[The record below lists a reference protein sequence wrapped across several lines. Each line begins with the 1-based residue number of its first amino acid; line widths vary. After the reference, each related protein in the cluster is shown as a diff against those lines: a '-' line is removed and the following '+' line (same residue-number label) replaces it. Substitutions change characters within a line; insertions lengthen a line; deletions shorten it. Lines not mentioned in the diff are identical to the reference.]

1 MRVSAK
7 ETVLAPGRFLLLHN
21 TASAQ
26 TGHCS
31 DGATELAEIWPGEH
45 RVGLGGAAGLIWQP
59 ELPFVLLKEL
69 WELSAVLLLVLD
81 LFLFKVGRL
90 LFLLNGLFYLRKN

>member
-1 MRVSAK
+1 M
-7 ETVLAPGRFLLLHN
+7 LHS

-26 TGHCS
+26 TVHCS
-31 DGATELAEIWPGEH
+31 DGAKQLAEIWPGEH

-69 WELSAVLLLVLD
+69 W
-81 LFLFKVGRL
+81 
-90 LFLLNGLFYLRKN
+90 GLHAQRSVAFGA